1 MIVESN
7 LKMDSLTFNIITN
20 FCNHSDIEAIN
31 DRKKSEKFGKD
42 RKESEKNGKCIN
54 VKFNMQSNRREL

>member
-1 MIVESN
+1 MN
-7 LKMDSLTFNIITN
+7 FTTFNIITN
-20 FCNHSDIEAIN
+20 FYNHNDIEAIN
-31 DRKKSEKFGKD
+31 NRKKSEKFGKD